1 MTQLPE
7 HTTSPLFVA
16 PVTAQNWRAVA
27 ALTVRPD
34 QAEYVNAPVFN
45 LALCHYSPVGWAP
58 LAVLTGDGVVGFLMW
73 AVDPAD
79 GFCWL
84 GGVMI
89 DQGVQGRG
97 YGKAAMRA
105 ALAYLHH
112 EHGHTHFALSYH
124 PTNAVAAHLYRGLGF
139 QETGEQEDDEVVAR
153 FVLSPLR

>member
-1 MTQLPE
+1 MTEPSE
-7 HTTSPLFVA
+7 TTDPSLFVT

-34 QAEYVNAPVFN
+34 QEEYVNAPVFN

-58 LAVLTGDGVVGFLMW
+58 LAVMTGDEVVGFLMW

-79 GFCWL
+79 VSCWL

-97 YGKAAMRA
+97 YGKRAMQA
-105 ALAYLHH
+105 ALAFLHDQY
-112 EHGHTHFALSYH
+112 GHSHFALSYH
-124 PTNAVAAHLYRGLGF
+124 PSNTGAAHLYRSLGF
-139 QETGEQEDDEVVAR
+139 EETGEQEDDELVAR
-153 FVLSPLR
+153 FVRTTPA